1 MTDKSVTK
9 FYEIKWMVPEDAAEN
24 VAHLN
29 KVYIEISFII
39 VEFSFH
45 AEKKKFIV
53 LRSENRF
60 SCPRA
65 GKQAGFQL

>member
-29 KVYIEISFII
+29 KVYIEIVNII
-39 VEFSFH
+39 IIYLTSM
-45 AEKKKFIV
+45 
-53 LRSENRF
+53 N
-60 SCPRA
+60 
-65 GKQAGFQL
+65 